1 MRPVQTWQ
9 LVLAA
14 ALVAAVL
21 TTPAGAQ
28 LQTGSLFGTVV
39 SDQGDP
45 LPGVTVT
52 LSGVG
57 APQVQTSDGQGRFRF
72 PGLAPGAYRLASDL
86 DGYSPVEVNDL
97 TIGVGRNTEIQV
109 TLSPAVRETVTVEG
123 DQTPILDERRFSSG
137 TTYTHEEL
145 EKVPTARD
153 PWALLRTT
161 PGVLLDRIN
170 VGGNYSGTQA
180 MIVGPG
186 AQPTQTVWSLDG
198 MVVTDMSAVGT
209 PAGYFDFDAFEEVQ
223 VTTGGNDASIATG
236 GVVLNMVTRRG
247 TDRWRG
253 SAHLYYSD
261 SGLRSG
267 LDFDESEL
275 AQPGPWNRNRSQP
288 SFKQGN
294 RIVKVEDYGL
304 ELGGP
309 LVRDHLWIWGSY
321 SVPQVNLLTISDYR
335 DDTNLEAGN
344 LKLNAQL
351 SRSNS
356 ATLFFWQDEKEK
368 HGVGAGP
375 LNPPETTWDQ
385 SRFGPRPT
393 STKLEDSHIFSPRVY
408 ASAFIA
414 QTNGGFRLT
423 PGGGDHITFL
433 DDASVWHNNNF
444 AYQSER
450 PHKQVRGEASVFFDT
465 RGLSHELRFSAG
477 YRQVDLQ
484 SSTRWPGGGW
494 EFSDGSLLLSRSS
507 KIDLRGEYTEAFI
520 QDTLTSGR
528 LTVNAGV
535 RYDRQG
541 GRNRP
546 VTVEA
551 NPVAPDLLPAA
562 SWEGGDVGFE
572 WENIVPRLGATWALT
587 EDRKTLLRA
596 SYSRYADQLDTDT
609 GAFLSPFYTPQYLYF
624 YTTNNGGPV
633 LTRDEI
639 LDEFAGASGGINPFT
654 GETLISDGIDPNLSA
669 PLTDEVL
676 LGLER
681 ALRPDFVVG
690 LRATWRRDTDILDQ
704 ELLVFDDANP
714 RSPKNLQSIGRLH
727 RRDDYVPAGTTQATA
742 PDGRTYT
749 VTYWTLKPGV
759 TSRGGHFLRN
769 GDREREYRGLIL
781 TFDKR
786 LSNRWMLRGNAT
798 LSDWKWKIPDS
809 AIEDPTNLSNGGV
822 VDDSD
827 VVVRG
832 GGRFQ
837 NVFTGSPWSYA
848 ITGLY
853 QIAPQRRWGFDVAGI
868 LTGRE
873 GYPVLYSQ
881 RVLRTS
887 VGAGLVNVPLTSDVG
902 AYRYPDVHVLDLR
915 VAKEFPLL
923 RDGAGLTLSL
933 DCFNALNSAYVL
945 QRQSLLGQTN
955 SDFVLEVLGTRI
967 LRLGARLSLR

>member
-1 MRPVQTWQ
+1 MRSVQTWQ

-14 ALVAAVL
+14 AFVAVIL

-39 SDQGDP
+39 SPEGDP

-52 LSGVG
+52 LSGGG
-57 APQVQTSDGQGRFRF
+57 APQTQTSDGLGRFRF
-72 PGLAPGAYRLASDL
+72 PGLAPGAYQVAADL
-86 DGYSPVEVNDL
+86 DGYSPVEVNEL
-97 TIGVGRNTEIQV
+97 AIGVGRNTEIQV
-109 TLSPAVRETVTVEG
+109 TLSPAIRETVTVEG
-123 DQTPILDERRFSSG
+123 SQTPILDERRFSSG
-137 TTYTHEEL
+137 TTYTHDEL
-145 EKVPTARD
+145 ERVPTARD

-198 MVVTDMSAVGT
+198 MVVNDMAALGA
-209 PAGYFDFDAFEEVQ
+209 PAGYFDFEAFEEVQ
-223 VTTGGNDASIATG
+223 VTTGGNDASISTG

-253 SAHLYYSD
+253 SGHLYYSD
-261 SGLRSG
+261 SSLRSG
-267 LDFDESEL
+267 LDFDESDL
-275 AQPGPWNRNRSQP
+275 AQPGPWNRNSRQSA
-288 SFKQGN
+288 FKQGN

-309 LVRDHLWIWGSY
+309 LVRDHLWVWGSY
-321 SVPQVNLLTISDYR
+321 SVPEVNLLTIDDYR
-335 DDTNLEAGN
+335 DDSNLEAGN

-356 ATLFFWQDEKEK
+356 ATLFVWQDEKKK

-375 LNPPETTWDQ
+375 LRPPETTSDQ
-385 SRFGPRPT
+385 ARFGARPT
-393 STKLEDSHIFSPRVY
+393 STKLEDSHIFGPNLY
-408 ASAFIA
+408 ASVFLA

-423 PGGGDHITFL
+423 PNGGDQITFL
-433 DDASVWHNNNF
+433 DDESVWHNNF
-444 AYQSER
+444 LAYQSER
-450 PHKQVRGEASVFFDT
+450 PHKQVRGDGSVFFDT
-465 RGLSHELRFSAG
+465 RGISHELRFSAG
-477 YRQVDLQ
+477 YRQVDLK
-484 SSTRWPGGGW
+484 SSTSWPGGGW
-494 EFSDGSLLLSRSS
+494 QTSDGFLFLSRSS
-507 KIDLRGEYTEAFI
+507 RINFRGEYTEAYI
-520 QDTLTSGR
+520 QDTLSTGR
-528 LTVNAGV
+528 LTVNAGL

-541 GRNRP
+541 GRNLP
-546 VTVEA
+546 VTVAA
-551 NPVAPDLLPAA
+551 NPVAPDLLPAV
-562 SWEGGDVGFE
+562 SWEGGDPGFV
-572 WENIVPRLGATWALT
+572 WEDLVPRLGATWALT
-587 EDRKTLLRA
+587 ADRKTLLRA
-596 SYSRYADQLDTDT
+596 SYSRYADQLDISA
-609 GAFLSPFYTPQYLYF
+609 GAFLSPFYTPQYLYL
-624 YTTNNGGPV
+624 YTSNNGGPV

-654 GETLISDGIDPNLSA
+654 GQPMISDAVDPDLSA
-669 PLTDEVL
+669 PLTDEIL
-676 LGLER
+676 LGVER

-690 LRATWRRDTDILDQ
+690 LRASWRRDTGIIDR
-704 ELLVFDDANP
+704 EVLVFDDTNP
-714 RSPKNLQSIGRLH
+714 RSPENLQHLGRLH
-727 RRDDYVPAGTTQATA
+727 RRDDYVPSGTTQATA

-759 TSRGGHFLRN
+759 TSRGGRYLRN

-786 LSNRWMLRGNAT
+786 LSNRWMLRGNAS
-798 LSDWKWKIPDS
+798 LSDWKWRIDES
-809 AIEDPTNLSNGGV
+809 EIEDPTNNTNGGV
-822 VDDSD
+822 VDGSE

-837 NVFTGSPWSYA
+837 NVFAGGPWSYA
-848 ITGLY
+848 VTGLY
-853 QIAPQRRWGFDVAGI
+853 QVAPQRRWGFDVAGI
-868 LTGRE
+868 LNGRE

-881 RVLRTS
+881 RVLRSS
-887 VGAGLVNVPLTSDVG
+887 VGGGFVSVPLTSDVS

-915 VAKEFPLL
+915 VAKEFPLH

-945 QRQSLLGQTN
+945 QRQSNLGQIGSN
-955 SDFVLEVLGTRI
+955 YVIEVLGTRI